1 MGAARAGKRVNERKP
16 RMDRGLSYRGA
27 FVLFFA
33 SDPTRNAHCQGP
45 LYHRLSIHILV
56 LWFSSI
62 SWRLSRETFGILSL
76 ISKICLLLSKKKKK
90 NTFFFV
96 FITLRHFFKFYL
108 FTPLNFQNLLER
120 RKKKKKKTIL
130 SKPSP
135 ITFPLHLYFSSLK
148 DILDIIGGCLICYG
162 VIKTLNIG
170 YFCNFVFL

>member
-1 MGAARAGKRVNERKP
+1 
-16 RMDRGLSYRGA
+16 MDRGLSYRGA

-45 LYHRLSIHILV
+45 LYHRLSIHIQV

-62 SWRLSRETFGILSL
+62 SWRLLRETSGILSL
-76 ISKICLLLSKKKKK
+76 INRVCLLLPKKKK
-90 NTFFFV
+90 TFFV
-96 FITLRHFFKFYL
+96 FYNPSHFFKFYL
-108 FTPLNFQNLLER
+108 FTPLNFRNFLER
-120 RKKKKKKTIL
+120 RKKKKKKKTIL